1 LEKGISLSQSAQLVL
16 CQGGLQRKAFRLRM
30 TEHQE
35 PVMKNYL
42 AIVPVAGL
50 LLMGAAVPS
59 FAAKPGE
66 AQEQDVLQSKQLTL
80 TQAIATAEQLTGG
93 KAFDA
98 GTDVD
103 NGKPRVVVE
112 TNGAKGVQTVIIDA
126 DNGQI
131 MSTHAGGESD

>member
-1 LEKGISLSQSAQLVL
+1 
-16 CQGGLQRKAFRLRM
+16 M

-35 PVMKNYL
+35 PVMKKYI

-50 LLMGAAVPS
+50 LLAAATVPS
-59 FAAKPGE
+59 FAAKAGE
-66 AQEQDVLQSKQLTL
+66 AQEQNVLQDKQLTL
-80 TQAIATAEQLTGG
+80 TQAIATAEQQTGG

-112 TNGAKGVQTVIIDA
+112 TNGAKGLLTVIIDA
-126 DNGQI
+126 ENGQI
-131 MSTHAGGESD
+131 VSTHAGGESD